1 MGANRDGQHGGQ
13 HQRDREQEV
22 GPSFMSGLP
31 HAGDGNTKPGQAC
44 QGGELL
50 EVVQVASATA
60 DAGKCLDG
68 GRRFGS

>member
-1 MGANRDGQHGGQ
+1 
-13 HQRDREQEV
+13 
-22 GPSFMSGLP
+22 MSGLP